1 LAREAWLRP
10 GMAMALDMD
19 GVIVDSNP
27 LHTAAWTEY
36 NRRFGI
42 DAGDTLAERM
52 YGRRND
58 EIVRGFFGPGLSAE
72 EVDRHG
78 AAKEE
83 LYRKMLEPRLAET
96 LVPGVREFL
105 ERHAG
110 LPVALATN
118 AEPANVDFIL
128 DRGGLRA
135 YFRVVVD
142 GHQVEHPKPHPE
154 IYLRAAALLAAA
166 PRNCIVFEDSFSGV
180 EAARAA
186 GARIVGVR
194 TTHRELP
201 GTDLEID
208 DFRGAPLGQLEA
220 WMRAQVPD
228 PPPPAATG
236 SRLP

>member
-1 LAREAWLRP
+1 LAPDEGLRP

-27 LHTAAWTEY
+27 LHVAAWMQY
-36 NRRFGI
+36 NRSFGI
-42 DAGDTLAERM
+42 DAGAALAERM

-58 EIVRGFFGPGLSAE
+58 EIVRDFFGPRLSVE
-72 EVDRHG
+72 EAAAHG

-83 LYRKMLEPRLAET
+83 LYRKMLEPRLTESF
-96 LVPGVREFL
+96 VPGVREFL
-105 ERHAG
+105 RRHAG
-110 LPVALATN
+110 QPVGLATN

-128 DRGGLRA
+128 DRGGLRV

-154 IYLRAAALLAAA
+154 IYLRTAELLSVP

-180 EAARAA
+180 AAARAA

-201 GTDLEID
+201 GADLEID
-208 DFRGAPLGQLEA
+208 DFRGPRLEA
-220 WMRAQVPD
+220 WLRAQVPE
-228 PPPPAATG
+228 A
-236 SRLP
+236 S